1 MAESTV
7 LYDENFFNSKYFQT
21 DYGTIARTIFNL
33 YHPKTVADFGC
44 GPGHL
49 TRELV
54 KLGVNVTAIDG
65 FSQPDFSNLN
75 VEFHTV
81 NLNDSSAIANI
92 FTNRILDMAICLE
105 VAEHLNQSVSSEL
118 VYWLTKVAPV
128 VVFSAAVLGQ
138 GGVGHINLQPRD
150 FWHRQFTRHSFL
162 CADRIREQLRLV
174 PSIAPW
180 YRYNILDY
188 VHTHHPLVPQA
199 EDVIQ
204 RLIASESAVTSAY
217 FGLWTS
223 EK

>member
-1 MAESTV
+1 MNESTL
-7 LYDENFFNSKYFQT
+7 LYDKSFFNSKYFQT
-21 DYGTIARTIFNL
+21 DYKTIATTIFNL
-33 YHPKTVADFGC
+33 YQPKTVADFGC

-49 TRELV
+49 SRELA
-54 KLGVNVTAIDG
+54 KLGVKVTAIDG

-75 VEFHTV
+75 VEFHLV
-81 NLNDSSAIANI
+81 NLNDSIAITNI
-92 FTNRILDMAICLE
+92 FTNRTFDMAICLE
-105 VAEHLNQSVSSEL
+105 VAEHLNPSVSSEL
-118 VYWLTKVAPV
+118 VTWLTKVAPV

-150 FWHRQFTRHSFL
+150 FWHGQFTQHSFL

-180 YRYNILDY
+180 YLYNILDY

-204 RLIASESAVTSAY
+204 RLIASESAATSAY
-217 FGLWTS
+217 FGLWR
-223 EK
+223 